1 MNLRREILAYTRACE
16 QLLSVDLKLS
26 DDERSLLE
34 YYLNELSREFL
45 PEKPIVRVLN
55 TDSSQ
60 PVSSA

>member
-1 MNLRREILAYTRACE
+1 MNLRREVLAYTRACE
-16 QLLSVDLKLS
+16 QLLSVD
-26 DDERSLLE
+26 LE

>member
-1 MNLRREILAYTRACE
+1 MNLRREVLAYTRACE

-45 PEKPIVRVLN
+45 PE
-55 TDSSQ
+55 Q
-60 PVSSA
+60 PTRLQRLT

>member
-1 MNLRREILAYTRACE
+1 MNLRREVLAHTRACE

>member
-1 MNLRREILAYTRACE
+1 MNLRREVLAYTRACE

-45 PEKPIVRVLN
+45 PEKPIVRILN

>member
-1 MNLRREILAYTRACE
+1 MNLRREVLAYTRACE

>member
-1 MNLRREILAYTRACE
+1 MNLRREVLAYTRACE

-45 PEKPIVRVLN
+45 LEKPIVRVLN